1 MIRRSVHLVD
11 KSGMTAVKMIRSVE
25 RGFQVLEALNRRHG
39 ASAQELSRSV
49 KIPRPTVYRLL
60 ETMRRLGYVTRSETD
75 ECWHLT
81 AQIKTLSAGFHD
93 DVWVTRIAAPLLHEL
108 GRQVLWP
115 VDLVTYENGAM
126 VIRETTHAESPFS
139 IDRGMAGTHL
149 PLLET
154 SGGRAFLAFSP
165 AAEREVV
172 LQDLRRSKKP
182 HDQTARDRDY
192 VAHLLR
198 DVRRAGYG
206 SRIEGFNPHTSSIS
220 VPVIVDDRVK
230 ACISMIWIKKA
241 MKIHEAVRQYLEPMQ
256 ATAARVA
263 AEMSADAERSR
274 G

>member
-1 MIRRSVHLVD
+1 MV
-11 KSGMTAVKMIRSVE
+11 AVKTVRSVE

-81 AQIKTLSAGFHD
+81 AHIKALSAGFHD
-93 DVWVTRIAAPLLHEL
+93 DVWVTRIAAPLLHDL
-108 GRQVLWP
+108 GRKVLWP

-154 SGGRAFLAFSP
+154 SAGRAFLAFSP
-165 AAEREVV
+165 AAERDVV
-172 LQDLRRSKKP
+172 LQGLRRSKKP
-182 HDQTARDRDY
+182 HDQVARDRDY
-192 VAHLLR
+192 IEHLLEGI
-198 DVRRAGYG
+198 RRAGYG
-206 SRIEGFNPHTSSIS
+206 SRSEGFRPDTSSIS
-220 VPVIVDDRVK
+220 VPVVVDDRVK

-241 MKIHEAVRQYLEPMQ
+241 LTIDEAVRRHLQPMKK
-256 ATAARVA
+256 TAARIA
-263 AEMSADAERSR
+263 REMSAAAEQSR

>member
-1 MIRRSVHLVD
+1 
-11 KSGMTAVKMIRSVE
+11 MTAVKMIRSVE

-93 DVWVTRIAAPLLHEL
+93 DVWVTRIAAPLLHDL
-108 GRQVLWP
+108 GRRVLWP

-139 IDRGMAGTHL
+139 IDRGMAGTRL

-165 AAEREVV
+165 AAERDVV
-172 LQDLRRSKKP
+172 LQDLRRSRKP
-182 HDQTARDRDY
+182 HDQVARDRDY
-192 VAHLLR
+192 VERLMGE
-198 DVRRAGYG
+198 VRRAGYG
-206 SRIEGFNPHTSSIS
+206 SRSEGFNPHTSSIS
-220 VPVIVDDRVK
+220 VPVVVDRRVK
-230 ACISMIWIKKA
+230 ACVSMIWIKKA
-241 MKIHEAVRQYLEPMQ
+241 MKVDEAVSKYLAPMKE
-256 ATAARVA
+256 TAGRI
-263 AEMSADAERSR
+263 AEGMSADAGALRR
-274 G
+274 

>member
-1 MIRRSVHLVD
+1 
-11 KSGMTAVKMIRSVE
+11 MTAVKMIRSVE
-25 RGFQVLEALNRRHG
+25 RSFQVLEALNRRHG

-75 ECWHLT
+75 EGWHLT

-93 DVWVTRIAAPLLHEL
+93 DVWVTRIAAPLLHAL
-108 GRQVLWP
+108 GRKVLWP

-139 IDRGMAGTHL
+139 IDRGMAGTRL

-172 LQDLRRSKKP
+172 LQDLRRSKKQ

-192 VAHLLR
+192 VEQLLR
-198 DVRRAGYG
+198 ETRRVGYG
-206 SRIEGFNPHTSSIS
+206 SRSEGFNPHTSSIS
-220 VPVIVDDRVK
+220 VPVVVDGRIK

-241 MKIHEAVRQYLEPMQ
+241 MKIDEAVRQHLEPIRK
-256 ATAARVA
+256 TAARISEEMT
-263 AEMSADAERSR
+263 AEMTLSR